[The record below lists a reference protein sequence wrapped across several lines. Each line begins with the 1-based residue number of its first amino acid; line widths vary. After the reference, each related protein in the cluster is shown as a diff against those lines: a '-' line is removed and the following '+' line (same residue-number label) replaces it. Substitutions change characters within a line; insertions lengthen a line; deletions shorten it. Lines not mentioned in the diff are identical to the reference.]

1 MGYLSDMDNAAEQ
14 GSAHLLVVDDDRDIR
29 DLLGRFLRRRGFRV
43 TAARDGREMRQ
54 ALDDWN
60 IDLIILDL
68 MLPGED
74 GLSLCRQLRA
84 SSAIPIIMLTARG
97 EETERIVGLEMGA
110 DDYMPKPFNPHELL
124 ARIKAVLRR
133 AGSAP
138 VQDTPNDGSVARF
151 DGWELDIAQRRL
163 VSPQGITVELSA
175 GEYDLLVAFVERPQ
189 RVLNRDQLLDLSRG
203 RESIP
208 FDRSIDVQVGRLRR
222 KIEASPKEPTMIKTV
237 RGKGYLFTP
246 DVDFV

>member
-1 MGYLSDMDNAAEQ
+1 MENAAEQ
-14 GSAHLLVVDDDRDIR
+14 GSAHLLVVDDDREIR

-54 ALDDWN
+54 ALDGWN

-84 SSAIPIIMLTARG
+84 NSAIPIIMLTARG

-133 AGSAP
+133 AGNTSDQERPAGG
-138 VQDTPNDGSVARF
+138 TIARF

-163 VSPQGITVELSA
+163 VSPHGITVELSA
-175 GEYDLLVAFVERPQ
+175 GEYSLLVAFVEHPQ

-222 KIEASPKEPTMIKTV
+222 KIEPSPKEPETIKTV
-237 RGKGYLFTP
+237 RGQGYVFTP
-246 DVDFV
+246 AVEFV

>member
-14 GSAHLLVVDDDRDIR
+14 GSAHLLVVDDDREIR

-54 ALDDWN
+54 ALDDWS

-84 SSAIPIIMLTARG
+84 GSGIPIIMLTARG

-124 ARIKAVLRR
+124 ARIRAVLRR
-133 AGSAP
+133 AGNASK
-138 VQDTPNDGSVARF
+138 QETPNDGTVARF
-151 DGWELDIAQRRL
+151 EGWELNIAQHRL
-163 VSPQGITVELSA
+163 VSPDGVTVELSA
-175 GEYDLLVAFVERPQ
+175 GEYSLLVAFVERPQ
-189 RVLNRDQLLDLSRG
+189 RVLTRDQLLDLSRG

-222 KIEASPKEPTMIKTV
+222 KIEPSPKEPTLIKTV

-246 DVDFV
+246 AVELA